1 MKSSTT
7 KTSFFDRNEIEGIV
21 FGERQLTGLI
31 TMPDT
36 ISDEEYRSFLAG
48 RLTTRILFDQGPQ
61 GFSLSESEVAPG
73 THVLR
78 HKHNVP
84 QLILILEGSMKQGNR
99 ELGPGTGYFTP
110 ADIPYGF
117 VAGSEG
123 CRYVEFRIGAI
134 EDVTTEVVED
144 SRARMVHEGSVD
156 QP

>member
-1 MKSSTT
+1 MT
-7 KTSFFDRNEIEGIV
+7 KTSFFDRSEIEGTV

-31 TMPDT
+31 TIPET
-36 ISDEEYRSFLAG
+36 IGDEEFRSFLAG
-48 RLTTRILFDQGPQ
+48 RLTTRILFDQGPS

-99 ELGPGTGYFTP
+99 EIGPGAGYFTP
-110 ADIPYGF
+110 ADTPYGF
-117 VAGSEG
+117 VAGNEG

-134 EDVTTEVVED
+134 EDVTTEIVED
-144 SRARMVHEGSVD
+144 NRARLIHEAPVE
-156 QP
+156 